1 MKFFDFKNYMLLMKA
16 FMTQDEKINNKTL
29 LEVWSLKTQV
39 KSFLWEKQKILTQ
52 QAKKNEF
59 VTLIQR
65 FTEESADIVS
75 AIQLNAKSMQSMLL
89 LQQKIHEFLMVFTK
103 LLEREERQAAIQ
115 SVFSEIDAIM
125 GSSLKSFQGQS
136 TD

>member
-1 MKFFDFKNYMLLMKA
+1 
-16 FMTQDEKINNKTL
+16 
-29 LEVWSLKTQV
+29 
-39 KSFLWEKQKILTQ
+39 
-52 QAKKNEF
+52 
-59 VTLIQR
+59 
-65 FTEESADIVS
+65 
-75 AIQLNAKSMQSMLL
+75 
-89 LQQKIHEFLMVFTK
+89 MVFTK

>member
-1 MKFFDFKNYMLLMKA
+1 MKKYA
-16 FMTQDEKINNKTL
+16 F
-29 LEVWSLKTQV
+29 
-39 KSFLWEKQKILTQ
+39 
-52 QAKKNEF
+52 A
-59 VTLIQR
+59 TLIQR
-65 FTEESADIVS
+65 FSEESADIVS

-115 SVFSEIDAIM
+115 SAFSEIDAIM
-125 GSSLKSFQGQS
+125 GSSLKAFQGQS